1 MNKIAKRVVITLI
14 TLVIVFLIINRKVDF
29 FGSSEPTIESSAPVE
44 AKKTPVTA
52 MVLNKA
58 TIENKIKVTGTILPN
73 ESVEIRPEIS
83 GRVTKI
89 YFQEGQR
96 VKKGDLLLSFNDDEL
111 TAQLEKLKY
120 TKKLY
125 EDVEFRQR
133 KLLEREA
140 ISLEEYE
147 RSLTELQTANADI
160 RLTQAQIDKYRIRA
174 PFDGVIG
181 LRLVSEGSY
190 VTPGNLV
197 ASIYNVDPIKIEF
210 SVPGRYAAQIKNGK
224 KIYFRTESSPQLIE
238 GTIYAVEPQID
249 LNTRT
254 LRIRA
259 KSPNPK
265 GSILPGQFANIDVV
279 LENVDNAVMVPTSAV
294 IPEMTGHKVFTLEN
308 GIISSKRVEVG
319 IRTDAELQLISG
331 INPGDTLITTGIMLI
346 KDGDQV
352 SIQSLN

>member
-29 FGSSEPTIESSAPVE
+29 FGSSEPAIDSSAPVE
-44 AKKTPVTA
+44 TKKTPVTA

-58 TIENKIKVTGTILPN
+58 SIENKIKVTGTILPN

-147 RSLTELQTANADI
+147 RSLTELQTSNADI

-308 GIISSKRVEVG
+308 GKISSKRVEVG